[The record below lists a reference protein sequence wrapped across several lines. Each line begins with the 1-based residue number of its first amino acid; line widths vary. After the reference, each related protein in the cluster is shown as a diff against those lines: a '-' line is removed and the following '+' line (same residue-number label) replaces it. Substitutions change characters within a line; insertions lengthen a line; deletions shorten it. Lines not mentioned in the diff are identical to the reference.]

1 MDSRY
6 AAGEIVTTVVRS
18 NPLDVV
24 AQQAVAMAALDEWRV
39 EDLAALLRHAHSGS
53 GPGPALAGG
62 RARHAERPLPSDEFG
77 ELPPRIVW
85 DRVNG
90 TVRGRSG
97 A

>member
-39 EDLAALLRHAHSGS
+39 EDLAALLRRAH
-53 GPGPALAGG
+53 PFRDLGG
-62 RARHAERPLPSDEFG
+62 RSLEAVLDMLSGRYRRTSSASCRRGSS
-77 ELPPRIVW
+77 
-85 DRVNG
+85 G
-90 TVRGRSG
+90 TG
-97 A
+97 